1 MSNQGP
7 ILGSLSHLSLSVSDY
22 DKSIKYYDTV
32 LTKLGFKPLMKEVY
46 YTAWTNKACGIQIG
60 VAPIKPEH
68 KDSKHIRYS
77 VGFHHLALNAT
88 SREEVDNFHDFLVEN
103 KFTVLD
109 KPKEYEYAPGYYAV
123 NSLKCPKR
131 HYRGKQEKFVVILK
145 DNPSLNS
152 RSLNSRRRDHFNK
165 MSKCLNK
172 TTIPTIP
179 FHDDTN
185 KLDNEKDVLQDFNVE
200 NVITGYVG
208 YFDPN
213 FVKDELKD
221 WDDVDVVEKEKTFK
235 VTSWKRKLSKR
246 SSNDI
251 VQQSTTLWNLD
262 RIDQTTNKLDKKF
275 KYPSSAGKGVN
286 IYVIDT
292 IAHKEFEGRAKFG
305 ASFCDKCS
313 NIDDNGHGTHVAA
326 IVAGKTFGVA
336 KLSNVIAVK
345 VLDKFGIG
353 TSSSVIAGLIYVF
366 NEHMK
371 NKNKNTII
379 NMSLAGS
386 DDSLTINLIM
396 QKLFAAGIHVVVAAG
411 NNFHSNSCNFAPASS
426 PHAITVGAIDESD
439 KLTDFTN
446 IGQCVNIFAPGK
458 NIQSAWKSSNTS
470 TKILDG
476 TSQATPHVSGTIAL
490 MISKSGNKSPSQIK
504 NDLIN
509 ISTKNVIKDI
519 PSKNT
524 NTKILI
530 LDINNGLNIASPNN
544 LLKVPG

>member
-1 MSNQGP
+1 MFPSF
-7 ILGSLSHLSLSVSDY
+7 
-22 DKSIKYYDTV
+22 
-32 LTKLGFKPLMKEVY
+32 FKFLI
-46 YTAWTNKACGIQIG
+46 TLLL
-60 VAPIKPEH
+60 
-68 KDSKHIRYS
+68 
-77 VGFHHLALNAT
+77 FT
-88 SREEVDNFHDFLVEN
+88 SFFYN
-103 KFTVLD
+103 
-109 KPKEYEYAPGYYAV
+109 V

-165 MSKCLNK
+165 MSRCLNK

-246 SSNDI
+246 SSNGI

-292 IAHKEFEGRAKFG
+292 GINIAHKEFEGRAKFG

-326 IVAGKTFGVA
+326 IFSGKTFGVA

-458 NIQSAWKSSNTS
+458 NIQIAWKSSNTS

-509 ISTKNVIKDI
+509 ISTKNVLKDI

-530 LDINNGLNIASPNN
+530 LDNNNDLNIASPNN